1 MNEMDNKTI
10 IAALRHCA
18 DHGSECFD
26 CPITTDGFCADSC
39 SALYKSAAERLEKM
53 QKRLDAL
60 MVQIKLLADML
71 EAAGVSTEG
80 LCAAADEKLEEKRI
94 LQAAIDTY
102 GVEAQCNVCI
112 EEMAE
117 LTQVVMKIRRISDDY
132 EETMAARDHLI
143 DEIADV
149 GIMIAQMELM
159 FGAVDVEKMRRKK
172 LLRLKKRLEL
182 EGADEK

>member
-10 IAALRHCA
+10 IAGLRHCA

-39 SALYKSAAERLEKM
+39 SALYKCAAERLEKM
-53 QKRLDAL
+53 QNRLDAL

-71 EAAGVSTEG
+71 EAAGVPTEG
-80 LCAAADEKLEEKRI
+80 LCSAVDEKLEEKRI
-94 LQAAIDTY
+94 LHMAIDTH

-143 DEIADV
+143 EEIADV
-149 GIMIAQMELM
+149 GIMIDQMEMM
-159 FGAVDVEKMRRKK
+159 FGAVDVDKMRRKK
-172 LLRLKKRLEL
+172 LLRLEKRIEF

>member
-18 DHGSECFD
+18 QYSECAN
-26 CPITTDGFCADSC
+26 CPAIGDSC

-94 LQAAIDTY
+94 LHMAIDTY
-102 GVEAQCNVCI
+102 GVESQCNVCI

-117 LTQVVMKIRRISDDY
+117 LTQER
-132 EETMAARDHLI
+132 T
-143 DEIADV
+143 
-149 GIMIAQMELM
+149 
-159 FGAVDVEKMRRKK
+159 
-172 LLRLKKRLEL
+172 
-182 EGADEK
+182 

>member
-10 IAALRHCA
+10 IAGLRHCA

-94 LQAAIDTY
+94 LHMAIDTY

-132 EETMAARDHLI
+132 EETMAARDTLI
-143 DEIADV
+143 E
-149 GIMIAQMELM
+149 
-159 FGAVDVEKMRRKK
+159 
-172 LLRLKKRLEL
+172 
-182 EGADEK
+182 